1 MRSPFRVTDD
11 VVVDIEWSGI
21 STGTERLLYTGQM
34 PSFPGMGYPLVPG
47 YESVGRISEA
57 GSASGAKVG
66 DRVFVPGAR
75 CFGDIRGLFGGA
87 AARVVVP
94 AARVTPV
101 DDDLGD
107 DAVLLALAATASHA
121 MAAHGAVLPDLIVG
135 HGVLGRLLA
144 RLTVAAGG
152 EAPTVWESD
161 PLRRDGGNGYAVID
175 PTTDRRRDYG
185 SIYDVSGNAGLLDSL
200 VQHLRPGGEI
210 VLAGFLRPAPVA
222 VVSPRLHARG
232 AVPRGGR
239 MAPARSPEDH
249 RPDPVGPTQP
259 RRADHPPLPGPL
271 GGVGLSHRLLRPV
284 LPQDDSRLER
294 VLMNAVPRFTLTQSL
309 RAEAAIEPDPVVTAA
324 PKKQTQV
331 IAIYGKG
338 GIGKSFT
345 LANLSY
351 MMAQQGKRVLLIGC
365 DPKSD
370 TTSLLFGG
378 RSCLHDHR
386 DLLEEETGGRGR
398 EDRRRLLQAG
408 TASSPWSS
416 ADRRSAAAAAAAAS
430 STGFELLEKLGFH
443 EWGFDYVLLDFLGD
457 VVCGGF
463 GLPIAR
469 DMCQK
474 VIVVG
479 SNDLQS
485 LYVANNVCS
494 AVDYFRKMGGN
505 VGVAGLVIN
514 KDDGTGEA
522 QAFAEAVGIP
532 VLAAIPANE
541 DIRRKSANYEIIG
554 QPGGV
559 WAPLFEALGEQVA
572 AAPPRPSGAAVARS
586 AARPVQGRCGRA
598 RRGAG
603 AGHHGRH
610 VRRSRGREAVPRS
623 HLRRCVR
630 PRA

>member
-1 MRSPFRVTDD
+1 
-11 VVVDIEWSGI
+11 
-21 STGTERLLYTGQM
+21 
-34 PSFPGMGYPLVPG
+34 
-47 YESVGRISEA
+47 
-57 GSASGAKVG
+57 
-66 DRVFVPGAR
+66 
-75 CFGDIRGLFGGA
+75 
-87 AARVVVP
+87 
-94 AARVTPV
+94 
-101 DDDLGD
+101 
-107 DAVLLALAATASHA
+107 
-121 MAAHGAVLPDLIVG
+121 
-135 HGVLGRLLA
+135 
-144 RLTVAAGG
+144 
-152 EAPTVWESD
+152 
-161 PLRRDGGNGYAVID
+161 
-175 PTTDRRRDYG
+175 
-185 SIYDVSGNAGLLDSL
+185 
-200 VQHLRPGGEI
+200 
-210 VLAGFLRPAPVA
+210 
-222 VVSPRLHARG
+222 
-232 AVPRGGR
+232 
-239 MAPARSPEDH
+239 
-249 RPDPVGPTQP
+249 
-259 RRADHPPLPGPL
+259 
-271 GGVGLSHRLLRPV
+271 
-284 LPQDDSRLER
+284 
-294 VLMNAVPRFTLTQSL
+294 MNAVPRFTLTQSL
-309 RAEAAIEPDPVVTAA
+309 RAEAAIEPDPVSTAA

-378 RSCLHDHR
+378 RSCPTIIETSSKKKLAGEAVKIGDVCFKR
-386 DLLEEETGGRGR
+386 DGVFAMELGGPEVGRGCGGRGIIH
-398 EDRRRLLQAG
+398 
-408 TASSPWSS
+408 
-416 ADRRSAAAAAAAAS
+416 
-430 STGFELLEKLGFH
+430 GFELLEKLGFH

-522 QAFAEAVGIP
+522 QAFAQAVGIP

-572 AAPPRPSGAAVARS
+572 AAPP
-586 AARPVQGRCGRA
+586 
-598 RRGAG
+598 
-603 AGHHGRH
+603 
-610 VRRSRGREAVPRS
+610 
-623 HLRRCVR
+623 VR
-630 PRA
+630 PAPLSHDALLGLFKGDAVGRGVVLVPATTEDMCGGLAAEKPSLEVIYDDA